1 LHDKIWYLRSDAGT
15 IIIYF
20 ITVFWQMLG
29 YQDFNAKSKKKLGK
43 ECHIKVLLHKGK
55 NPC

>member
-1 LHDKIWYLRSDAGT
+1 MWYLRRGAGT

-29 YQDFNAKSKKKLGK
+29 YQDFNAKSKKKLRK
-43 ECHIKVLLHKGK
+43 ECHIKVPLYKGK
-55 NPC
+55 IYVK

>member
-1 LHDKIWYLRSDAGT
+1 
-15 IIIYF
+15 
-20 ITVFWQMLG
+20 MLG

-43 ECHIKVLLHKGK
+43 ECHIKVLLHKEK